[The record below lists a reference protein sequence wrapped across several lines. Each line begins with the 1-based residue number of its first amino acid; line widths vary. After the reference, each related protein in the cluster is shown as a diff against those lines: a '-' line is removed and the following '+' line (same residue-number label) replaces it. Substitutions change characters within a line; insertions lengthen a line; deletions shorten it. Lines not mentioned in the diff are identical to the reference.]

1 MIDTDTLEELK
12 IIAQDGGRL
21 DDHDKGIINQAVIQL
36 EAMEKLLFNAN
47 KALAGANAAL
57 TGANMALSDGKKTMQ
72 HVHAQLEATQHW
84 PRPAYTRVTLRFG
97 AHEQTSL
104 S

>member
-21 DDHDKGIINQAVIQL
+21 DDRDKGIINQAVIQF

-57 TGANMALSDGKKTMQ
+57 IGANRALSDGKKTMQ
-72 HVHAQLEATQHW
+72 HVHAQFEATQHW
-84 PRPAYTRVTLRFG
+84 PHPMYTKVTVRLG
-97 AHEQTSL
+97 AL
-104 S
+104 

>member
-21 DDHDKGIINQAVIQL
+21 DDRDKGIINQAVIQL

-57 TGANMALSDGKKTMQ
+57 IGANKALSDGRKTMQ
-72 HVHAQLEATQHW
+72 QVHAQLEATQHW
-84 PRPAYTRVTLRFG
+84 PRQIYTRITTRFG
-97 AHEQTSL
+97 
-104 S
+104 